1 MCMFPDKIRQ
11 RYNDESFF
19 IQKKTIYLIYT
30 NHIFILTF
38 LAFTVLNIFTTDF
51 FIASIL
57 GFCTF
62 LYLANYFLIYH
73 KKYELAGNITLLL
86 PMVVV
91 GLDIFL
97 AKNDAIIGFHIS
109 YRATVSFFTMMLIMS
124 LIAVKRYQPIMV
136 AGLSLGIIIAFFFLR
151 FSEQPNRMDY
161 AVLINTMIHYVIAGG
176 ASFLTLYLTEDLIR
190 IAEEKTKE
198 VCNTNIQLRESLS
211 QIEESNREILKTR
224 EKESIILNSFPDLIF
239 ILNISGVV
247 KECHIS
253 NDELVAYFGENCK
266 GNSIFPLL
274 TPKDADLL
282 KKSLEAAYIDRQIQ
296 TIQCIL
302 VRDTDEKQL
311 ECRIN
316 FLQDYT
322 FIMIVRDMTSQMDSL
337 RRLKDAE
344 DKMILTSRLSTL
356 GEISAGIA
364 HEINQPLNYLKGV
377 LHILENEKTDI
388 STFRSR
394 IDKYL
399 KNSQHSVNR
408 IENIVNHLSN
418 FVHNRELEKEP
429 INIMTAIENSLIFF
443 HEKIKLRKV
452 MLNIHRRGMNFI
464 ILANPTRLEQ
474 VFVNLLQN
482 AMDALSEVEEK
493 QEKIIHIDIEKSVVS
508 SIPFRYSV
516 IITVHNS
523 GKTMD
528 HSIRDKIFDPFFSTR
543 EQGNG
548 MGLGLSIVA
557 SIVKEHNG
565 TIHLVDKNDGT
576 AFRMEFPGYADE
588 Q

>member
-1 MCMFPDKIRQ
+1 MYSFPDKIRQ
-11 RYNDESFF
+11 RYNNESFF

-38 LAFTVLNIFTTDF
+38 LAFTILNIFTTDF

-57 GFCTF
+57 AVGSF
-62 LYLANYFLIYH
+62 LYLVNYFLIYH
-73 KKYELAGNITLLL
+73 KKYELAGNITLLV

-91 GLDIFL
+91 GLDIFM
-97 AKNDAIIGFHIS
+97 AKNDNIIGFHIS

-124 LIAVKRYQPIMV
+124 LVAVKRYQPIMV
-136 AGLSLGIIIAFFFLR
+136 STLSLGIVIAFYYFR
-151 FSEQPNRMDY
+151 FHTNAAHMDY

-176 ASFLTLYLTEDLIR
+176 ASFLTLYLTEDLIQ

-224 EKESIILNSFPDLIF
+224 EKESIILKSFPDLIF

-247 KECHIS
+247 QECHIS
-253 NDELVAYFGENCK
+253 NIDLIPFFGENCG

-274 TPKDADLL
+274 APKDADLV
-282 KKSLEAAYIDRQIQ
+282 KKSLEAAYTNRQIQ
-296 TIQCIL
+296 TIQCVM
-302 VRDTDEKQL
+302 VRDSVEKQL

-322 FIMIVRDMTSQMDSL
+322 FVMIVRDMTSQMDSL

-344 DKMILTSRLSTL
+344 DKMNLTSRLSTL

-388 STFRSR
+388 TNFQSR

-408 IENIVNHLSN
+408 IENIVNHLRN
-418 FVHNRELEKEP
+418 FVHNREVEKEATD
-429 INIMTAIENSLIFF
+429 IMTSIENSLIFF
-443 HEKIKLRKV
+443 HEKIKLRKI

-482 AMDALSEVEEK
+482 AMDALAEVEEK
-493 QEKIIHIDIEKSVVS
+493 KEKIIHIDIEKSVVS
-508 SIPFRYSV
+508 SVPFRYNV
-516 IITVHNS
+516 IVTVYNS
-523 GKTMD
+523 GKPLNPA
-528 HSIRDKIFDPFFSTR
+528 IRDKIFDPFFSTH
-543 EQGNG
+543 ENGNG
-548 MGLGLSIVA
+548 MGLGLSIVS

-565 TIHLVDKNDGT
+565 TINLVDKNDGT

-588 Q
+588 K